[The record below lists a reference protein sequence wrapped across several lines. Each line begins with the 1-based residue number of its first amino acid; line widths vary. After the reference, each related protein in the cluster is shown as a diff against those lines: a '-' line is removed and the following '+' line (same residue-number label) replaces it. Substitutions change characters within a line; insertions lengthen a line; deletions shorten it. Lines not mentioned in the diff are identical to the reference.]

1 MKTLFVVFVV
11 YSLGR
16 DQCYE
21 IFFFFWRHY
30 LLSDELGGLG
40 RRCDSWEG

>member
-21 IFFFFWRHY
+21 IFFFF
-30 LLSDELGGLG
+30 GGIIY
-40 RRCDSWEG
+40 

>member
-21 IFFFFWRHY
+21 IFFFFFEA
-30 LLSDELGGLG
+30 LFIE
-40 RRCDSWEG
+40 

>member
-1 MKTLFVVFVV
+1 MKTLFVVLVV

-21 IFFFFWRHY
+21 MFFFWRHY
-30 LLSDELGGLG
+30 LLSDELGGL
-40 RRCDSWEG
+40 RRGCV